1 MRHMLSVSSE
11 VGRGALENGPQY
23 MAVHVE
29 FEKGSSAM
37 LAYKTLEA
45 LQAEEHEPETAGL

>member
-1 MRHMLSVSSE
+1 MLSVSSE